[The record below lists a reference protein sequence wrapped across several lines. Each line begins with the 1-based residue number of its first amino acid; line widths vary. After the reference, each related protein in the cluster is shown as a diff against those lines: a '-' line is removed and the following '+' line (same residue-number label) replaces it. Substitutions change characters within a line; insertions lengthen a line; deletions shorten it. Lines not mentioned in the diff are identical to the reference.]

1 MADYAGKLV
10 TILNYKPLE
19 LTTKLRSLIK
29 QEAAAIGAY
38 DIMFYSE
45 VTKDLE
51 VSMARMDL
59 VQVLLFENHMRMV
72 HATAFAGISF
82 GMMNEDFDCRRVL
95 DPIVEK

>member
-45 VTKDLE
+45 VTKDLYK
-51 VSMARMDL
+51 
-59 VQVLLFENHMRMV
+59 LLNDKDDEI
-72 HATAFAGISF
+72 AKKEI
-82 GMMNEDFDCRRVL
+82 
-95 DPIVEK
+95 